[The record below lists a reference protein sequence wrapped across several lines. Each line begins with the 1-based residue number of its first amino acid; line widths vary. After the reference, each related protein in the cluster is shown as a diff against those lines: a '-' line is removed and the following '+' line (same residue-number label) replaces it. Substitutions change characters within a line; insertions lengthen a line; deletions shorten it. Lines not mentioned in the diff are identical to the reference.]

1 MWAGVQTNNTSGF
14 LEAEMSDGVGVQLR
28 EERSGKELVLSS
40 FQLRAHLMILAC
52 WKLHS
57 GRPCGGRDFS
67 EKIGRETPRKS
78 LEKSLPAP
86 RPSY

>member
-40 FQLRAHLMILAC
+40 FQLRAHLMILA
-52 WKLHS
+52 
-57 GRPCGGRDFS
+57 
-67 EKIGRETPRKS
+67 
-78 LEKSLPAP
+78 
-86 RPSY
+86 